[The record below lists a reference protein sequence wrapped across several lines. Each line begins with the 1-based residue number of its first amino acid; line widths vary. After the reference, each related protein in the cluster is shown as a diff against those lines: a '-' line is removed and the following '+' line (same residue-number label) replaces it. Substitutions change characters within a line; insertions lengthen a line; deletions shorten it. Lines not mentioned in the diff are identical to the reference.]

1 VKPEFS
7 KDMTTRLILL
17 KERQREIKW
26 NKKNF
31 NFEAAFDAYCLRK
44 CGKVAI
50 VKYIKN
56 ERELREYR
64 RSSRRPVNFKRVLCA
79 PEIYIRLSEEEQR
92 ETK

>member
-1 VKPEFS
+1 MKPEFS

-31 NFEAAFDAYCLRK
+31 NFEDAFDAYCLRK